1 MYKILVIEDDSK
13 LRKNICELL
22 ENENYEVEYAENG
35 LIGVEKAKSTYPDLI
50 ISDIMMPQMN
60 GLEVLKELLKD
71 EETASIP
78 LIFLTAKA
86 EVENLREG
94 MNLGADDYLFKPFR
108 INDLLSAIETRL
120 KKKEL
125 ANLKIR
131 EMQEQISRKIP
142 HELRTPLVPILGL
155 SEMIDEEMD
164 ITEIKEMAKVIRA
177 NGKKLHHKIEK
188 FILYNDLIIE
198 EKKKKNKV
206 GDLNHTFLCEE
217 IIYQC
222 LSEIEDKL
230 KPTDRVILKVE
241 PTSIKLPEYYL
252 TTIAKE
258 LIENGLRYSDETSM
272 VTVEGIKENNNY
284 KLTIS
289 DLGRGMTEKELS
301 SINAFEKFGKQQFT
315 EAGFGLGLT
324 IVKKILSSHK
334 CIFSIKSEINKFTSC
349 EVKIPLS

>member
-22 ENENYEVEYAENG
+22 ENEDYKVEHAENG
-35 LIGVEKAKSTYPDLI
+35 LIGVEMARTTYPDLI
-50 ISDIMMPQMN
+50 ISDIMMPKMN
-60 GLEVLKELLKD
+60 GFEVLKELLKD

-86 EVENLREG
+86 EVESFREG

-108 INDLLSAIETRL
+108 ITDLLTAIETRL

-125 ANLKIR
+125 ATLKIR

-155 SEMIDEEMD
+155 SELIDEEMD
-164 ITEIKEMAKVIRA
+164 ITEIKEMAKIIRA
-177 NGKKLHHKIEK
+177 NGKRLHQKVEK

-198 EKKKKNKV
+198 EKKTKNKA
-206 GDLNHTFLCEE
+206 GSLSNTLICEE

-222 LSEIEDKL
+222 LSEIENKL
-230 KPTDRVILKVE
+230 KPTDRVRLKVE
-241 PTSIKLPEYYL
+241 PASIILPEYFF
-252 TTIAKE
+252 TTIIKE
-258 LIENGLRYSDETSM
+258 LIENGLKYSEENTF

-289 DLGRGMTEKELS
+289 DLGRGMTEREINL
-301 SINAFEKFGKQQFT
+301 INAFEKFGKQQFT

-324 IVKKILSSHK
+324 IVKKILDSHNCK
-334 CIFSIKSEINKFTSC
+334 FLINSETNKFTRC
-349 EVKIPLS
+349 DVLIPLY